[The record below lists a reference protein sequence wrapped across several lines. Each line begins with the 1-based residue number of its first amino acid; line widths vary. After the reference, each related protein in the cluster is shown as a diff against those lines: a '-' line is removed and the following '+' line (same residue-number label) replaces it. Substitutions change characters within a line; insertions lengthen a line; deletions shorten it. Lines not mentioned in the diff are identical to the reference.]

1 MAQAAADLHLSAGA
15 RVAIIGGGPAGS
27 FFALHL
33 HRFARLLSL
42 PLSVTI
48 FERKDFARRGQAG
61 CNKCAGILSS
71 RLLRGLEELGLHLP
85 EHLIMGHLE
94 SYILHLANETVEI
107 AQPDPG
113 RKIISVYRGAGPLHA
128 ALPPEVSFDAWLLA
142 EARVAGTEV
151 ISANVRRI
159 IAGPLME
166 VETEQ
171 RRLPFDLVV
180 LATGVNARPPD
191 MSGLPYTPPHTE
203 IMAQDELRLETPLT
217 ATEKKQV
224 QVYVGQQ
231 SGLLFGAL
239 IPKGELLNVS
249 LLGHGLT
256 HDAVGKFLQN
266 LEQGGLAEA
275 VGQRLCGCNPRIA
288 VSPARC
294 PFSDRFVAVGDAAV
308 TRLYKDGIG
317 SAFLTAQRAAW
328 TALHVGISR
337 QAFARGYEPFCR
349 SIALDNRVGRFLF
362 WLWQQSQARPHLAR
376 SWLRI
381 LLAEKALPMPKRHGH
396 RALWGLLTGDDSYIT
411 IARNLLHRGGV
422 GALAAIFLPGGWLPQ
437 RQGYEA
443 ARKGSFEESL

>member
-1 MAQAAADLHLSAGA
+1 MAQAAAALPLSAGA
-15 RVAIIGGGPAGS
+15 RVAIVGGGPAGS

-33 HRFARLLSL
+33 LRFARQVSL

-48 FERKDFARRGQAG
+48 FERKDFSRRGQAG

-71 RLLRGLEELGLHLP
+71 RLLRGLGELGLHLP

-94 SYILHLANETVEI
+94 SYILHLANEAIEI
-107 AQPDPG
+107 AQPDPA
-113 RKIISVYRGAGPLHA
+113 RQILSVYRGAGPLHA
-128 ALPPEVSFDAWLLA
+128 DLPPEVSFDAWLLA
-142 EARVAGTEV
+142 EARAAGTEV

-159 IAGPLME
+159 TAGSIME
-166 VETEQ
+166 IETEH
-171 RRLPFDLVV
+171 RRQPVDLVV
-180 LATGVNARPPD
+180 LATGVNARLPD
-191 MSGLPYTPPHTE
+191 IAGLPYTPPRTE
-203 IMAQDELRLETPLT
+203 IMAQDELRLEMPLT
-217 ATEKKQV
+217 AAEKRQV

-256 HDAVGKFLQN
+256 HDAVGKFLQSPE
-266 LEQGGLAEA
+266 LQGRDGAA
-275 VGQRLCGCNPRIA
+275 TQRLCGCSPRIA
-288 VSPARC
+288 VSSARC
-294 PFSDRFVAVGDAAV
+294 SFADRFVAVGDAAV

-337 QAFARGYEPFCR
+337 QAFARGYEPLCR

-376 SWLRI
+376 SWLRL
-381 LLAEKALPMPKRHGH
+381 LLAEKALPMPERHGH
-396 RALWGLLTGDDSYIT
+396 RALWGLLTGDDSYVT
-411 IARNLLHRGGV
+411 IAHNLLHRGV
-422 GALAAIFLPGGWLPQ
+422 LRALVDTFLPGGWSPKQ
-437 RQGYEA
+437 QGHGA
-443 ARKGSFEESL
+443 AKRGSFEEGL

>member
-1 MAQAAADLHLSAGA
+1 MAQAAADFHLSSGA

-33 HRFARLLSL
+33 LRFARQVSR
-42 PLSVTI
+42 PLSITI
-48 FERKDFARRGQAG
+48 FERKDFSRRGPPG

-71 RLLRGLEELGLHLP
+71 RLLRGLGELELHLP

-94 SYILHLANETVEI
+94 SYILHLANETIEI

-113 RKIISVYRGAGPLHA
+113 RKITSVYRGAGPLHA
-128 ALPPEVSFDAWLLA
+128 DLPPEVSFDAWLLA
-142 EARVAGTEV
+142 EARAAGTEV

-159 IAGPLME
+159 TAGTPMK

-171 RRLPFDLVV
+171 WQRPFDLVV

-191 MSGLPYTPPHTE
+191 IAGLSYTPPRTE
-203 IMAQDELRLETPLT
+203 VMAQDELRPGTPLT
-217 ATEKKQV
+217 AAEKRQV

-249 LLGHGLT
+249 LLGHGLP
-256 HDAVGKFLQN
+256 HDAVGKFLQSP
-266 LEQGGLAEA
+266 EHRGLAEA
-275 VGQRLCGCNPRIA
+275 VIQRLCGCNPRIA
-288 VSPARC
+288 VSPARG
-294 PFSDRFVAVGDAAV
+294 PFADRFVAVGDAAV

-337 QAFARGYEPFCR
+337 QAFARGYEPLCR
-349 SIALDNRVGRFLF
+349 SMALDNRVGRFLF
-362 WLWQQSQARPHLAR
+362 WLWQQSQARPYWAR
-376 SWLRI
+376 FWLRL

-396 RALWGLLTGDDSYIT
+396 HALWGLLTGDDSYIT
-411 IARNLLHRGGV
+411 IARNLLRRGV
-422 GALAAIFLPGGWLPQ
+422 LGALVGTFLSAG
-437 RQGYEA
+437 
-443 ARKGSFEESL
+443 